1 MNQLRKMML
10 VILLTGVLVSFVLSY
25 GATEKLF
32 RPVEAILQV
41 LENPPERENIG
52 KKNDEI
58 QFLLY
63 RILQLF
69 QKNMALEHEILDRV
83 LALRRARAKAC
94 RSR

>member
-32 RPVEAILQV
+32 RPVEAIFAGI
-41 LENPPERENIG
+41 RKSSGAGNIG

-69 QKNMALEHEILDRV
+69 QKIWRWNMRFSIVYWHCEERG
-83 LALRRARAKAC
+83 RRPC